1 MGNQTPSAK
10 GEADFNEL
18 DDEARHDLPAAGQA
32 GLSKGGTRESPAD
45 DGHRPEAT
53 DYRPAP
59 SMDHPVRAQPEAAG
73 AVAGAD
79 DELAE
84 IDRQG

>member
-1 MGNQTPSAK
+1 MSNRQPSAK
-10 GEADFNEL
+10 GEQDFNKL
-18 DDEARHDLPAAGQA
+18 DDEARHNLPAAGQA

-59 SMDHPVRAQPEAAG
+59 SMDRPVRDQSEAAG
-73 AVAGAD
+73 AITEAD
-79 DELAE
+79 EELAE
-84 IDRQG
+84 IERQG